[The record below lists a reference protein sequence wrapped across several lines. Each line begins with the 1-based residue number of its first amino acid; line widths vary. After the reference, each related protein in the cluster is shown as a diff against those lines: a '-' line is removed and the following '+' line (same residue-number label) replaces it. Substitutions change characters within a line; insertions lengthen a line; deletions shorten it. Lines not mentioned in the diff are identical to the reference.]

1 MIINVRRYQKM
12 IQKQKVKFVHSMMFR
27 LLALFMAG
35 ILLTA
40 AVVLGAS
47 ISQTQKQ
54 IRTLVQN
61 YMLSSAEDTGT
72 IMDTMLGIE
81 GDAMLTDADELSRI
95 LSGVKVEGMTSSYSY
110 LVSSDGTML
119 YHPTADKIGSPV
131 ENEVVTGLVADLK
144 NGKIAEPA
152 CVRYEFKGAVKYAA
166 YYINPNGSFILVVSA
181 DEADAFHAVTQTRNT
196 LAGILLAILVVFTV
210 AGVALIR
217 RLIRPLHTLTG
228 VVERV
233 ARLDLTQD
241 EAEQLLAHRKD
252 EIGLIAKAVN
262 NLNDELREIVSVIQ
276 SQGTKLSQSN
286 VQFAQGFSEIV
297 ETVSNVNVAVEE
309 IATGSTSQAQETTTA
324 GEHIQNIGSAIESNT
339 SNVNILETSIER
351 MGDLAAE
358 SSRMLDE
365 LEKINTST
373 AQTID
378 IVTDQTDRTNQS
390 AEKINEAVVAIQD
403 IASQTNL
410 LSLNASIEAAR
421 AGESG
426 RGFAVVA
433 EQIRKLAEDSAESAE
448 QIEAIVR
455 ELISNSEDGVAK
467 MHDLSENSQ
476 VQADRLDKT
485 KTSFDELKHE
495 IESVSTA
502 SREIFDQ
509 TNSIN
514 DLKNGVSGVIEQ
526 LAAIAEENAAS
537 TQETSASMNTLTEN
551 IDRCKDETAILSTL
565 STELNEQT
573 SKFKL

>member
-1 MIINVRRYQKM
+1 MQK
-12 IQKQKVKFVHSMMFR
+12 KKVKFVHSMMFR
-27 LLALFMAG
+27 LLALFVSG
-35 ILLTA
+35 IVLT
-40 AVVLGAS
+40 AVVLLGVS
-47 ISQTQKQ
+47 ITQTQKQ

-61 YMLSSAEDTGT
+61 YMLSSAEDNGQ
-72 IMDTMLGIE
+72 IMDTVIAAKGE
-81 GDAMLTDADELSRI
+81 EVLSDPDTLSQI
-95 LSGVKVEGMTSSYSY
+95 LSEVKVEGMESSYAY
-110 LVSSDGTML
+110 LVSADGTML

-144 NGKIAEPA
+144 NGQIAEPA
-152 CVRYEFKGAVKYAA
+152 CTDYVFKGATKYAA
-166 YYINPNGSFILVVSA
+166 YYINPQGSYILVVST
-181 DEADAFHAVTQTRNT
+181 DESDAFAAVSQTRNT
-196 LAGILLAILVVFTV
+196 LIGMLVAILVVFT
-210 AGVALIR
+210 AIGTLLIR
-217 RLIRPLHTLTG
+217 RLVRPLHTLSG
-228 VVERV
+228 VVDRV
-233 ARLDLTQD
+233 AALDLTQS
-241 EAEQLLAHRKD
+241 EEEQLLAKRKD
-252 EIGLIAKAVN
+252 EIGLIARAIN
-262 NLNDELREIVSVIQ
+262 NLNKELRDIVGAIIN
-276 SQGTKLSQSN
+276 QGNKLSQSN
-286 VQFAQGFSEIV
+286 VQFVRGFNEIV
-297 ETVSNVNVAVEE
+297 ETVGNVNIAVEE

-351 MGDLAAE
+351 MNDLATE
-358 SSRMLDE
+358 SSQMLDE
-365 LEKINTST
+365 LAKINSWT
-373 AQTID
+373 AETIGV
-378 IVTDQTDRTNQS
+378 VTEQTDRTNQS

-433 EQIRKLAEDSAESAE
+433 EQIRKLAEDSAGSAE
-448 QIEAIVR
+448 QIEAIVH
-455 ELISNSEDGVAK
+455 ELISNSEDGVSK
-467 MHDLSENSQ
+467 MRDLSETSQ
-476 VQADRLDKT
+476 VQAERLDKT

-537 TQETSASMNTLTEN
+537 TQETSASMNTLTDN
-551 IDRCKDETAILSTL
+551 IDRCKDETEILSNL

>member
-1 MIINVRRYQKM
+1 M
-12 IQKQKVKFVHSMMFR
+12 IQKQKVKLVHSMMFR
-27 LLALFMAG
+27 LLALFVAG
-35 ILLTA
+35 VLLTA
-40 AVVLGAS
+40 EVLLNVS

-72 IMDTMLGIE
+72 IMDTMLEKE

-95 LSGVKVEGMTSSYSY
+95 LSGVNVEGMTSSYAY
-110 LVSSDGTML
+110 LVSPDGTML

-152 CVRYEFKGAVKYAA
+152 CVRYEFNGAVKYAA
-166 YYINPNGSFILVVSA
+166 YHINPNGSFILVVGA
-181 DEADAFHAVTQTRNT
+181 DEADAFQAVTQTRNT
-196 LAGILLAILVVFTV
+196 LVGIVLAILVIFTA
-210 AGVALIR
+210 AGTLLIR
-217 RLIRPLHTLTG
+217 HLIRPLHTLTG

-233 ARLDLTQD
+233 ARLDLTQN
-241 EAEQLLAHRKD
+241 EEEQLLARRKD
-252 EIGLIAKAVN
+252 EVGLIAKAVN

-286 VQFAQGFSEIV
+286 VQFAQGFTEIV

-365 LEKINTST
+365 LSKINTST

-485 KTSFDELKHE
+485 KTSFDELKQE

-551 IDRCKDETAILSTL
+551 IDRCKDETEILSTL

>member
-1 MIINVRRYQKM
+1 M
-12 IQKQKVKFVHSMMFR
+12 QKQKVKFVHSMMFR
-27 LLALFMAG
+27 LLSLFVAG
-35 ILLTA
+35 VLLTA
-40 AVVLGAS
+40 VVLLS
-47 ISQTQKQ
+47 VSVSQTQKQ

-72 IMDTMLGIE
+72 IMDTMLETE
-81 GDAMLTDADELSRI
+81 GDAMLADADELSQI
-95 LSGVKVEGMTSSYSY
+95 LSDVKVEGMTSSYAY

-152 CVRYEFKGAVKYAA
+152 CVQYEFKGAVKYAA
-166 YYINPNGSFILVVSA
+166 YHINPSGSFILVVSA
-181 DEADAFHAVTQTRNT
+181 DESDAFHAVTQTRNT
-196 LAGILLAILVVFTV
+196 LVGILLAILVIFTV
-210 AGVALIR
+210 AGALLIG

-233 ARLDLTQD
+233 ARLDLTQND
-241 EAEQLLAHRKD
+241 EEQLLAHRKD

-262 NLNDELREIVSVIQ
+262 NLNGELREIVSAIQ
-276 SQGTKLSQSN
+276 NQGTKLSQSN
-286 VQFAQGFSEIV
+286 VQFVQGFSEIV
-297 ETVSNVNVAVEE
+297 ETVSNVNIAVEE

-365 LEKINTST
+365 LAKINTST
-373 AQTID
+373 AETID

-467 MHDLSENSQ
+467 MHDLSESSQ

-551 IDRCKDETAILSTL
+551 IDRCKDETEILSTL